1 MRNPLLDLGTGT
13 KFPRGMPSFCCAN
26 SLVIEALLENSP
38 GGAVLIEGTANQI
51 NQFGGYTGMTP
62 SDFHDYVCAIADRT
76 GFSRERL
83 ILGGDHMGPLVW
95 ADLPA
100 EEAMKNA
107 RDLVRLCVLAGFKK
121 IHLDTSMRLGDDPRT
136 ERLSDDTIAERGAEL
151 LAECEAAY
159 QELLCDNPNEMR
171 PVYVIGS
178 EVPIPGGAQTDETLT
193 VTGACDFENTLTA
206 YQRKF
211 KEYGLEARLGDVI
224 AVVVQPGVEFS
235 EKGIHPY
242 NRVEAAELCGALK
255 QHGGVVFEG
264 HSTDYQPQEKL
275 REMVQDGISILK
287 VGPALTFA
295 LREGL
300 FALSFM
306 EAELLPEVQRARFPE
321 VLESAM
327 LANPKNWKKYYCENG
342 AEARLER
349 RFSFSDR
356 SRYYLNLPEAQ
367 AAIEK
372 LFQNIDGAD
381 VPLGM
386 LSQYM
391 PKQYKR
397 VRDGILPFKARNLV
411 KDCVAAVEE
420 VYNAACYE

>member
-1 MRNPLLDLGTGT
+1 MKNPLLDLGAGT
-13 KFPRGMPSFCCAN
+13 RSPRGMPSFCCAN

-38 GGAVLIEGTANQI
+38 GGPVLIEGTANQI

-62 SDFHDYVCAIADRT
+62 SDFHDYVCAIADWT

-95 ADLPA
+95 TDLPA

-107 RDLVRLCVLAGFKK
+107 RELVRLCVLAGFKK
-121 IHLDTSMRLGDDPRT
+121 IHLDTSMRLGDDSRT

-159 QELLCDNPNEMR
+159 QELLRDNPDETR

-178 EVPIPGGAQTDETLT
+178 EVPIPGGAQTDEALT
-193 VTGACDFENTLTA
+193 VTGACDFENTLAA

-211 KEYGLEARLGDVI
+211 VERGLEARLQDVI
-224 AVVVQPGVEFS
+224 AVVVQPGVEFG

-242 NRVEAAELCGALK
+242 NRAEAAELCGALK
-255 QHGGVVFEG
+255 RRGGVVFEG

-275 REMVQDGISILK
+275 REMVEDGIAILK

-300 FALSFM
+300 FALSFI
-306 EAELLPEVQRARFPE
+306 EAELLPEAQRARFPE

-327 LANPKNWKKYYCENG
+327 LANPKNWKRYYHEDG
-342 AEARLER
+342 PEARLER

-356 SRYYLNLPEAQ
+356 SRYYLNTPETQ

-372 LFQNIDGAD
+372 LFRNIDGVD
-381 VPLGM
+381 IPLGM

-391 PKQYKR
+391 QRQYKK
-397 VRDGILPFKARNLV
+397 VRDGALPLKARSLV

-420 VYNAACYE
+420 AYNAACYE